1 MSTEN
6 FSSLFVTVVTYVP
19 FNSFILV
26 EIRDSLSPDEGKV
39 CGEIQAWEV
48 SRAWSGAQGEVRL
61 SVVHIIM
68 IKHEV

>member
-26 EIRDSLSPDEGKV
+26 EIRDSLRVPTKV
-39 CGEIQAWEV
+39 RFVVKFRHGRYHGRGVEL
-48 SRAWSGAQGEVRL
+48 RVR
-61 SVVHIIM
+61 
-68 IKHEV
+68 